1 MGAKVAKAAKG
12 AKGAKGK
19 SYTEVWHSA
28 KFKTLISRKKRFII
42 PSTVFFLLFYFALP
56 IMTSYSEV
64 LNQPAIGPISWAWL
78 FAFAQFVMTWALC
91 ILYSR
96 VARKFDRL
104 VDEIRQEMGA

>member
-1 MGAKVAKAAKG
+1 MGAKAAKG
-12 AKGAKGK
+12 AKTVKAAKGR

-28 KFKTLISRKKRFII
+28 KFKTLISHKKRFII

-64 LNQPAIGPISWAWL
+64 LNRPAIGPISWAWV

-96 VARKFDRL
+96 VARRFDRL
-104 VDEIRQEMGA
+104 VDEIRREMGA